1 MDLNNSTHN
10 AGREGFER
18 TAAFMDM
25 GTNSARLMIAGV
37 TSNNSYSIISRQ
49 KEMIRLGAGE
59 FEDGMLRDDAM
70 ERAVLVCRNFVRM
83 AESFNADEMVAVA
96 TSATRDAVNQA
107 FFLEKLKKEAGIDVR
122 VISGKEEAR
131 LIYLGVSSGED
142 ISGNTLFMDI
152 GGGSTELVLGD
163 EKGYSFLDSLKL
175 GAIRLSMLYIR
186 DSEKPLPNGA
196 YHAMQRHVRSRS
208 VRAVH
213 HLGNS
218 GAKIMYG
225 SSGTIQSLAEI
236 ARQNIHSGN
245 PEYRSLLKLGDL
257 KQVVSD
263 LCAMTLDERRKMPG
277 MNPKRADII
286 TAGAA
291 ILDTILTDLG
301 IEEIRISDR
310 ELRDGLLV
318 DYLQRLNHPLMDEI
332 SARKRSVLR
341 LARKCNSDESHSETV
356 ARIALE
362 LFDSAKAANLHSQ
375 DESLRELLY
384 YSALLHD
391 IGEFISYSRHHVS
404 AFYFIKYFDLLGFT
418 QDEVDIMATNVLF
431 HRKTAPGKKHS
442 EYVNLS
448 QKCKDI
454 VKIQSLFLRIAE
466 SLDRSHSGLVEKAMF
481 MPENGNI
488 SLEIRSSKDCQLEIW
503 GVEKHLESLEKVFK
517 RDFTIKFLQG
527 FFQKSDPPETFL
539 AGNQGIAT

>member
-1 MDLNNSTHN
+1 
-10 AGREGFER
+10 
-18 TAAFMDM
+18 M
-25 GTNSARLMIAGV
+25 GTNSARLMIAGL

-59 FEDGMLRDDAM
+59 FEDGMLKDDAM

-83 AESFNADEMVAVA
+83 ARSFNTDEMVAVA
-96 TSATRDAVNQA
+96 TSATRDAGNQA
-107 FFLEKLKKEAGIDVR
+107 FFLDKLKKEADLDVR

-131 LIYLGVSSGED
+131 LIYLGVSSGAD
-142 ISGNTLFMDI
+142 ISGENLFMDI
-152 GGGSTELVLGD
+152 GGGSTELILGD
-163 EKGYSFLDSLKL
+163 EKNYSFLDSLKV
-175 GAIRLSMLYIR
+175 GAIRLSMLYIK
-186 DSEKPLPNGA
+186 DAEKPLAHGVYN
-196 YHAMQRHVRSRS
+196 AMQRHVRSRS
-208 VRAVH
+208 VRAVQ
-213 HLGNS
+213 HLKKS

-225 SSGTIQSLAEI
+225 SSGTIQNLAEI

-245 PEYRSLLKLGDL
+245 SDFKAILKLKDL

-263 LCAMTLDERRKMPG
+263 LCVMTLDERRNMPG

-291 ILDTILTDLG
+291 ILDTLMTDLE

-318 DYLQRLNHPLMDEI
+318 DYLQRLNHPLMDEV
-332 SARKRSVLR
+332 SARRRSVLR
-341 LARKCNSDESHSETV
+341 LARKCNADENHSETV

-362 LFDSAKAANLHSQ
+362 LFDSAKAAGLHFQ

-404 AFYFIKYFDLLGFT
+404 AYYFIKYFDLLGFT
-418 QDEVDIMATNVLF
+418 QDEVDIIATNVMF
-431 HRKTAPGKKHS
+431 HRKTVPGKKHP
-442 EYVNLS
+442 EYADLN
-448 QKCKDI
+448 QKCRDVIK
-454 VKIQSLFLRIAE
+454 VQSLFLRLAE
-466 SLDRSHSGLVEKAMF
+466 SLDRSHSGLIEKAMF
-481 MPENGNI
+481 MPEKNSI
-488 SLEIRSSKDCQLEIW
+488 ALEIRSSKDCQLEIW

-517 RDFTIKFLQG
+517 RSFVISQKF
-527 FFQKSDPPETFL
+527 
-539 AGNQGIAT
+539 